1 MKRRN
6 FLVGL
11 LVILTVLSIKVISD
25 KIRLKSI
32 EYKQG
37 DGELIEIPVKFKPS
51 KSDSNKDYFSL
62 T

>member
-1 MKRRN
+1 MKHRN
-6 FLVGL
+6 FLAGL
-11 LVILTVLSIKVISD
+11 LVIPAILLTKADSD
-25 KIRLKSI
+25 KTGLRPI

-51 KSDSNKDYFSL
+51 KLDSNKDYFSI

>member
-6 FLVGL
+6 FLAGL
-11 LVILTVLSIKVISD
+11 LVIPAILLTKGGSD
-25 KIRLKSI
+25 DAGLRPI
-32 EYKQG
+32 EYKHG

-51 KSDSNKDYFSL
+51 KLDSNKDYFLL

>member
-32 EYKQG
+32 EYKKG
-37 DGELIEIPVKFKPS
+37 DWELIEIPVKFKPS

>member
-6 FLVGL
+6 FLAGL
-11 LVILTVLSIKVISD
+11 LVIPAILLTKDGSD
-25 KIRLKSI
+25 DAGLRPI